1 MGLAMAE
8 ATHGDPVAS
17 PQPIPMHRL
26 SQPPLWSGSGL
37 RLLGGARS
45 DGVSEAWARAFLM
58 TADEKMLLRDSLLRP
73 STPFFGTCFVWQQ
86 RGSRRQVSLTRAPQ
100 RTLGRPARSRP
111 ATGDVTA
118 TDRYVLLRVVFGPS
132 VAKKGLRASAGA
144 LADLP
149 LFSDKQWHCS
159 PCGAPAKSGR
169 QKPSTGLVLTSPRRL
184 FDDDTSEAWSASTLS
199 AAGDRRPMDSSA
211 KICADPLDRRVASV
225 QGIHR
230 PGHLLQLALAGLY
243 WQ

>member
-1 MGLAMAE
+1 MKRSFFA
-8 ATHGDPVAS
+8 
-17 PQPIPMHRL
+17 
-26 SQPPLWSGSGL
+26 
-37 RLLGGARS
+37 LL
-45 DGVSEAWARAFLM
+45 
-58 TADEKMLLRDSLLRP
+58 
-73 STPFFGTCFVWQQ
+73 FFGLLPPSSAPASFGNNGAPGGRWAF
-86 RGSRRQVSLTRAPQ
+86 TRST

-118 TDRYVLLRVVFGPS
+118 IDRYVLLKVVCGPS

-159 PCGAPAKSGR
+159 PCGAPAKFGR
-169 QKPSTGLVLTSPRRL
+169 QKPSTGLVMTLPRRF
-184 FDDDTSEAWSASTLS
+184 FDDDTSEARSTSTLS
-199 AAGDRRPMDSSA
+199 AACDRRPMASSA

-225 QGIHR
+225 QGVHR

-243 WQ
+243 WR

>member
-1 MGLAMAE
+1 MGESFFA
-8 ATHGDPVAS
+8 ATDESKFFWPSSRFSSSAFY
-17 PQPIPMHRL
+17 
-26 SQPPLWSGSGL
+26 PLLRHLL
-37 RLLGGARS
+37 RLATAGRSAVGG
-45 DGVSEAWARAFLM
+45 
-58 TADEKMLLRDSLLRP
+58 P
-73 STPFFGTCFVWQQ
+73 Q
-86 RGSRRQVSLTRAPQ
+86 RAPQ
-100 RTLGRPARSRP
+100 RALGRPARSRP

-169 QKPSTGLVLTSPRRL
+169 QKPSTGLVMTLPRRF
-184 FDDDTSEAWSASTLS
+184 FDDDTSEARSTSTLS
-199 AAGDRRPMDSSA
+199 AAGDRRPMASSA

-225 QGIHR
+225 QGVHR
-230 PGHLLQLALAGLY
+230 PGHLLQLALVGLY

>member
-1 MGLAMAE
+1 MVMRRSRRESLKFRSAETGPKSHTLA
-8 ATHGDPVAS
+8 TFFG
-17 PQPIPMHRL
+17 
-26 SQPPLWSGSGL
+26 
-37 RLLGGARS
+37 
-45 DGVSEAWARAFLM
+45 
-58 TADEKMLLRDSLLRP
+58 LLRASLLRP

-86 RGSRRQVSLTRAPQ
+86 RATRGRWASRAPQ

-118 TDRYVLLRVVFGPS
+118 TDRYVLLRVVYGPS

-159 PCGAPAKSGR
+159 PCGSPANSGR
-169 QKPSTGLVLTSPRRL
+169 QKPSTGLVMTLPRRF
-184 FDDDTSEAWSASTLS
+184 FDDDTSEARSTSTLS

-225 QGIHR
+225 QGVHR
-230 PGHLLQLALAGLY
+230 PGHLLQLALVGLY

>member
-1 MGLAMAE
+1 MSSSAFY
-8 ATHGDPVAS
+8 
-17 PQPIPMHRL
+17 
-26 SQPPLWSGSGL
+26 PLLRHLL
-37 RLLGGARS
+37 RLATTGLPAAGG
-45 DGVSEAWARAFLM
+45 
-58 TADEKMLLRDSLLRP
+58 P
-73 STPFFGTCFVWQQ
+73 S
-86 RGSRRQVSLTRAPQ
+86 RAPQ

-118 TDRYVLLRVVFGPS
+118 TDRYVLLRVVCGPS

-169 QKPSTGLVLTSPRRL
+169 QKPSTVLVLTSPRRL
-184 FDDDTSEAWSASTLS
+184 FDDDTSEARSASTLS
-199 AAGDRRPMDSSA
+199 AAGDRRPMASSA

-225 QGIHR
+225 QGVHR

-243 WQ
+243 WR

>member
-1 MGLAMAE
+1 MAFFALLFVGLLPPSSA
-8 ATHGDPVAS
+8 PAS
-17 PQPIPMHRL
+17 FGN
-26 SQPPLWSGSGL
+26 S
-37 RLLGGARS
+37 GARS
-45 DGVSEAWARAFLM
+45 AAGG
-58 TADEKMLLRDSLLRP
+58 P
-73 STPFFGTCFVWQQ
+73 Q
-86 RGSRRQVSLTRAPQ
+86 RAPQ
-100 RTLGRPARSRP
+100 RALGRPARSRP

-169 QKPSTGLVLTSPRRL
+169 QKPSTGLVMTLPRRF
-184 FDDDTSEAWSASTLS
+184 FDDDLQKQGQLARLAQLASGGHLASA
-199 AAGDRRPMDSSA
+199 A

-225 QGIHR
+225 QGVYR
-230 PGHLLQLALAGLY
+230 RGHLLQLAR
-243 WQ
+243 

>member
-1 MGLAMAE
+1 MGESFFA
-8 ATHGDPVAS
+8 ATDESKFFWPSSRFSSSAFY
-17 PQPIPMHRL
+17 
-26 SQPPLWSGSGL
+26 PLLRHLL
-37 RLLGGARS
+37 RLATTGLPTAGPGG
-45 DGVSEAWARAFLM
+45 
-58 TADEKMLLRDSLLRP
+58 P
-73 STPFFGTCFVWQQ
+73 Q
-86 RGSRRQVSLTRAPQ
+86 RAPQ
-100 RTLGRPARSRP
+100 RALGRPARSRP

-159 PCGAPAKSGR
+159 PCGSPAKSGR
-169 QKPSTGLVLTSPRRL
+169 QKPSTRLVMTLPRRF
-184 FDDDTSEAWSASTLS
+184 FDDDTSEARSTSTLS
-199 AAGDRRPMDSSA
+199 AAGDWQPMASSA

-225 QGIHR
+225 QGVHR
-230 PGHLLQLALAGLY
+230 PGHLLQLAPLVGLY

>member
-1 MGLAMAE
+1 MAFF
-8 ATHGDPVAS
+8 AV
-17 PQPIPMHRL
+17 L
-26 SQPPLWSGSGL
+26 
-37 RLLGGARS
+37 
-45 DGVSEAWARAFLM
+45 
-58 TADEKMLLRDSLLRP
+58 
-73 STPFFGTCFVWQQ
+73 FFGLLPPSSAPASFGNNGAPGGRWAF
-86 RGSRRQVSLTRAPQ
+86 TRST

-169 QKPSTGLVLTSPRRL
+169 QKPSTGLVLTLPRR
-184 FDDDTSEAWSASTLS
+184 FFDDTSEARSASTLS
-199 AAGDRRPMDSSA
+199 AAGDRRPMASSA

-225 QGIHR
+225 QGVHR
-230 PGHLLQLALAGLY
+230 PGHLLQLALVGLY

>member
-1 MGLAMAE
+1 MKRSFFA
-8 ATHGDPVAS
+8 
-17 PQPIPMHRL
+17 
-26 SQPPLWSGSGL
+26 
-37 RLLGGARS
+37 LL
-45 DGVSEAWARAFLM
+45 
-58 TADEKMLLRDSLLRP
+58 
-73 STPFFGTCFVWQQ
+73 FFGLLPPSSAPASFGNNGAPGGRWAC
-86 RGSRRQVSLTRAPQ
+86 RDPQ

-111 ATGDVTA
+111 ATGDVPA
-118 TDRYVLLRVVFGPS
+118 TDRYVLLRVVCGPS

-184 FDDDTSEAWSASTLS
+184 FDDDTSEARSASTLS
-199 AAGDRRPMDSSA
+199 AAGDRRP
-211 KICADPLDRRVASV
+211 
-225 QGIHR
+225 
-230 PGHLLQLALAGLY
+230 PGFLSQNLRGSIGQACRERSRSPQTGPSPSTRAVGLY

>member
-1 MGLAMAE
+1 MNRSKFFRPSSRFSSSAF
-8 ATHGDPVAS
+8 H
-17 PQPIPMHRL
+17 
-26 SQPPLWSGSGL
+26 PLLRHLL
-37 RLLGGARS
+37 RLATTLNGPRRRRGPRPPSARRCEVGLHPPARS
-45 DGVSEAWARAFLM
+45 RE
-58 TADEKMLLRDSLLRP
+58 RP
-73 STPFFGTCFVWQQ
+73 
-86 RGSRRQVSLTRAPQ
+86 
-100 RTLGRPARSRP
+100 LGRPARSRP

-118 TDRYVLLRVVFGPS
+118 IDRYVLLKVVCGPS

-169 QKPSTGLVLTSPRRL
+169 QKPSTGLVMTLPRRF
-184 FDDDTSEAWSASTLS
+184 FDDDTSEARSTSTLS
-199 AAGDRRPMDSSA
+199 AAGDRRPMASSA

-225 QGIHR
+225 QGVHR
-230 PGHLLQLALAGLY
+230 PGHLLQLALVGLY

>member
-1 MGLAMAE
+1 MA
-8 ATHGDPVAS
+8 ATDESKFFRPSSRFSSSAFY
-17 PQPIPMHRL
+17 
-26 SQPPLWSGSGL
+26 PLLRHLL
-37 RLLGGARS
+37 RLATTGLPAAGG
-45 DGVSEAWARAFLM
+45 
-58 TADEKMLLRDSLLRP
+58 P
-73 STPFFGTCFVWQQ
+73 S
-86 RGSRRQVSLTRAPQ
+86 RAPQ

-118 TDRYVLLRVVFGPS
+118 TDRYVLLRVVCGPS

-184 FDDDTSEAWSASTLS
+184 FDDDTSEARSASTLS
-199 AAGDRRPMDSSA
+199 AAGDRRPMASSA

-225 QGIHR
+225 QGVHR
-230 PGHLLQLALAGLY
+230 PGHLLQLALVGLY

>member
-1 MGLAMAE
+1 MGDG
-8 ATHGDPVAS
+8 T
-17 PQPIPMHRL
+17 
-26 SQPPLWSGSGL
+26 GL
-37 RLLGGARS
+37 RVVRERNRRIPQRRNPARKATYLQS
-45 DGVSEAWARAFLM
+45 FFG
-58 TADEKMLLRDSLLRP
+58 LLRASLLRP

-86 RGSRRQVSLTRAPQ
+86 RATRGRWASRAPQ

-111 ATGDVTA
+111 ATGDVPA
-118 TDRYVLLRVVFGPS
+118 TDRYVLLRVVYGPS

-159 PCGAPAKSGR
+159 PCGSPAKSGR
-169 QKPSTGLVLTSPRRL
+169 QKPSTGLVMTLPRRF
-184 FDDDTSEAWSASTLS
+184 FDDDTSEARSASTLS
-199 AAGDRRPMDSSA
+199 AAGDRRPMASSA

-225 QGIHR
+225 QGVHR
-230 PGHLLQLALAGLY
+230 PGHLLQLALVGLY

>member
-1 MGLAMAE
+1 MAR
-8 ATHGDPVAS
+8 T
-17 PQPIPMHRL
+17 
-26 SQPPLWSGSGL
+26 
-37 RLLGGARS
+37 
-45 DGVSEAWARAFLM
+45 
-58 TADEKMLLRDSLLRP
+58 DESKSFFGLLRASLLRP

-86 RGSRRQVSLTRAPQ
+86 RGPRRQVSSRAPQ

-118 TDRYVLLRVVFGPS
+118 TDRDVLLRVVCGPS

-149 LFSDKQWHCS
+149 LFRDEQWHCS

-169 QKPSTGLVLTSPRRL
+169 QKPSTGLVMTLPRRF
-184 FDDDTSEAWSASTLS
+184 FDDDTSEARSASTLS
-199 AAGDRRPMDSSA
+199 AACDRRPMASSA
-211 KICADPLDRRVASV
+211 KICADPLDRRVTSV
-225 QGIHR
+225 QGVHR
-230 PGHLLQLALAGLY
+230 PGHLLQLALVGLY

>member
-1 MGLAMAE
+1 MALGRARPLARDDC
-8 ATHGDPVAS
+8 T
-17 PQPIPMHRL
+17 
-26 SQPPLWSGSGL
+26 
-37 RLLGGARS
+37 RS
-45 DGVSEAWARAFLM
+45 WARA
-58 TADEKMLLRDSLLRP
+58 RCVRS
-73 STPFFGTCFVWQQ
+73 
-86 RGSRRQVSLTRAPQ
+86 SRRPLHCGLSQVSLSHQVRLSHAPQ

-118 TDRYVLLRVVFGPS
+118 TDRYVLLSVVFGPS

-169 QKPSTGLVLTSPRRL
+169 QKPSTGLVMTLPRRF
-184 FDDDTSEAWSASTLS
+184 FDDDSSEARSTSTLS
-199 AAGDRRPMDSSA
+199 AAGDRRPMASSV

-225 QGIHR
+225 PGVHR
-230 PGHLLQLALAGLY
+230 PGHLLQLALVGLY

>member
-1 MGLAMAE
+1 MA
-8 ATHGDPVAS
+8 ATDESKFFRPSSRFSSSAFY
-17 PQPIPMHRL
+17 
-26 SQPPLWSGSGL
+26 PLLRHLL
-37 RLLGGARS
+37 RLATTGLPAAGG
-45 DGVSEAWARAFLM
+45 
-58 TADEKMLLRDSLLRP
+58 P
-73 STPFFGTCFVWQQ
+73 S
-86 RGSRRQVSLTRAPQ
+86 RAPQ

-118 TDRYVLLRVVFGPS
+118 TDRYVLLRVVCGPS

-184 FDDDTSEAWSASTLS
+184 FDDDTSEARSASTLS
-199 AAGDRRPMDSSA
+199 AAGDRRPMASSA

-225 QGIHR
+225 PGVHR
-230 PGHLLQLALAGLY
+230 PGHLLQLALVGLY